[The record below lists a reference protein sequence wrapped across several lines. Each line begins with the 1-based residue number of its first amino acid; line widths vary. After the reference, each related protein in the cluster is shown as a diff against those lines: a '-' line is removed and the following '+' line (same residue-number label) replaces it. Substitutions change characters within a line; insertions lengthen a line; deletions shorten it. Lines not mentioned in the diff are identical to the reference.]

1 MTTWT
6 NLECLQ
12 SDFSDF
18 FKEVYGIRPR
28 WMTDEQWNSEEWL
41 EQAIAGLTIAAE
53 ENRELENAR
62 AARAINAL
70 EDQIATLIQCEGASD
85 RETAIRWLMQAE
97 DIDTVDC
104 FEFRMGVPFGYL
116 AEAQKIVD
124 EVRLEV

>member
-18 FKEVYGIRPR
+18 YKEVHGIRPR

-41 EQAIAGLTIAAE
+41 EAAIRGLEVAAE
-53 ENRELENAR
+53 EENQRRNDAYAR
-62 AARAINAL
+62 SINTL
-70 EDQIATLIQCEGASD
+70 EDSIATLIQTEGATD

-97 DIDTVDC
+97 DIDDVAH
-104 FEFRMGVPFGYL
+104 FEFRMGVPDGYL
-116 AEAQKIVD
+116 AQAQAVVREVLEAA
-124 EVRLEV
+124 

>member
-18 FKEVYGIRPR
+18 YKEVYGVRPR

-53 ENRELENAR
+53 EEAVRRNDAY
-62 AARAINAL
+62 ARAINLL
-70 EDQIATLIQCEGASD
+70 EDSIATLIQTQGAAD
-85 RETAIRWLMQAE
+85 RETAVRWLMDAE
-97 DIDTVDC
+97 DIDDVAF
-104 FEFRMGVPFGYL
+104 FECRMGVPYGYL
-116 AEAQKIVD
+116 TEAQQIVD
-124 EVRLEV
+124 EVA

>member
-18 FKEVYGIRPR
+18 YKEVHGIRPR

-41 EQAIAGLTIAAE
+41 EQAINGLTIAAE
-53 ENRELENAR
+53 ENREVENDRVARAVDALEN
-62 AARAINAL
+62 
-70 EDQIATLIQCEGASD
+70 QIMTLIQTEGAAD
-85 RETAIRWLMQAE
+85 RETAIRWLMDAF
-97 DIDTVDC
+97 DIDDVDC

-116 AEAQKIVD
+116 VQAQQIVD
-124 EVRLEV
+124 EMA